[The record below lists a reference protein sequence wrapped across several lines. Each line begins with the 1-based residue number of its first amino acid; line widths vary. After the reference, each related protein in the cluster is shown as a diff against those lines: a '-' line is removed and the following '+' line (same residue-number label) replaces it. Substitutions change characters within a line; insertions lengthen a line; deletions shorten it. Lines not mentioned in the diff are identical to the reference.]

1 MYETCSRYI
10 VKALARFGLHGYNTA
25 PLAG

>member
-1 MYETCSRYI
+1 MYETCSRHTA
-10 VKALARFGLHGYNTA
+10 KALARFGLHGYNTA